1 MKISKYIKTL
11 AALLFGTSALTGCQ
25 DKFDDVAV
33 EVPVATQTANIS
45 IADFKAAFWQDEASN
60 YCDEIPAREDGTHYI
75 IKGRVI
81 SSDYAGNVFKKLII
95 CDGTAAL
102 AMSIN
107 QYNLYLT
114 HRVGQELV
122 IDLTGMYAGKYAG
135 CFQLGFPSWYANG
148 NTWQTSFM
156 APELFNSHCELNG
169 LPETDAPEVQP
180 VVIENFSSIG
190 SSPAELQQW
199 QSRLVRLNN
208 VKFANAGVEGE
219 MLCANYKTSVSAEQ
233 NQALNVG
240 DTQLTVRTSGYS
252 NFWNTP
258 LPASEFDIVGILDY
272 YNGNWQLI
280 LNDVEGLMNI
290 GNPTNKGSQND
301 PYSVTEAAALIAS
314 GTSASGWVSGYIV
327 GTLAPE
333 VTEVKTLADIWT
345 TEPFIMN
352 NSVVIVPDVDNYTLD
367 DILLVNL
374 PQGTPLAEYV
384 NLVDNENLGK
394 QLKIQGRFA
403 KDMGLNAVINT
414 TGAVST
420 FEIEGLEIEDPNAP
434 VESGD
439 GTEEKPYNVTQVIS
453 LGNPGT
459 KAWVEG
465 YIVGYYDY
473 DNNSALVNAAGS
485 VNSCVALAADPNE
498 TDKNKTVAV
507 QLPVGDIRT
516 AVNLADH
523 PENLGK
529 KLAIQGSLVKYFG
542 LPGVKDATAYK
553 LNGEGS
559 GSGSGSGNETPSTPT
574 EGATGDGT
582 KASPYN
588 CAAVIGL
595 NNPGTK
601 AWVKGYIVG
610 VYNYDNNSA
619 LESTPGT
626 VNTCVALAD
635 NPNETDKN
643 KTVAV
648 QLPVGDIRTAVNLV
662 DHPENLGKLL
672 AIEGELVKYF
682 GLPGVKNATAYE
694 LEGAGNG
701 GNSGDDQP
709 VTPPSA
715 DTTGDG
721 TEAKPYD
728 VADIIALNCLDGSIV
743 GWTEGYIVGSLVNSA
758 PVFGTEGAA
767 ATNLILAPS
776 ASETDYN
783 KCIPVELPS
792 GAIRKA
798 LNLQDNPGNLGKKI
812 EINATLT
819 KYFSRAGLK
828 KPTAYK

>member
-1 MKISKYIKTL
+1 MNLKKHIKAF
-11 AALLFGTSALTGCQ
+11 AALLLGSAVLTGCQ
-25 DKFDDVAV
+25 DKFDDVAI
-33 EVPVATQTANIS
+33 EVPAATQTANIS
-45 IADFKAAFWQDEASN
+45 IADFKAEFWQDEASN
-60 YCDEIPAREDGTHYI
+60 YCDEIPAREDGSHYI

-169 LPETDAPEVQP
+169 FPEEDAPEVQP
-180 VVIENFSSIG
+180 VLIENFSSIG

-199 QSRLVRLNN
+199 QSRLVRINN

-219 MLCANYKTSVSAEQ
+219 KLCANYKTSVSAEQ

-240 DTQLTVRTSGYS
+240 DTQLTVRTSGYC

-258 LPASEFDIVGILDY
+258 LPESEFDIVGILDY

-280 LNDVEGLMNI
+280 LNDVDGLMNI
-290 GNPTNKGSQND
+290 GNPTNKGSKND
-301 PYSVTEAAALIAS
+301 PYSVTEAVAQIATGS
-314 GTSASGWVSGYIV
+314 NVTGWVSGHII

-333 VTEVKTLADIWT
+333 VTEVKTLSDIWT
-345 TEPFIMN
+345 AAPFIMN
-352 NSVVIVPDVDNYTLD
+352 NSIVLVDDVDNYTID
-367 DILLVNL
+367 DIILVNL
-374 PQGTPLAEYV
+374 PQGTPMAEYA
-384 NLVDNENLGK
+384 NLVDNDILGK
-394 QLKIQGRFA
+394 TFKVQGRLA
-403 KDMGLNAVINT
+403 KDMGINAVINN

-420 FEIEGLEIEDPNAP
+420 FEIEGLELEDPEAP

-439 GTEEKPYNVTQVIS
+439 GTEEKPYNVTQVIA

-473 DNNSALVNAAGS
+473 DQNSALVNAAGS

-507 QLPVGDIRT
+507 QLPVGDIRS

-529 KLAIQGSLVKYFG
+529 KLAIEGSLVKYFG
-542 LPGVKDATAYK
+542 LPGVKDATNFK
-553 LNGEGS
+553 LNGQGGGS
-559 GSGSGSGNETPSTPT
+559 GSGSETPSTPS
-574 EGATGDGT
+574 EGASGDGT

-595 NNPGTK
+595 GNPGTK

-619 LESTPGT
+619 LESAPGS

-635 NPNETDKN
+635 NPGETDKN

-648 QLPVGDIRTAVNLV
+648 QLPVGDIRSAVNLV
-662 DHPENLGKLL
+662 DHPENLGKVLE
-672 AIEGELVKYF
+672 IEGSLVKYF
-682 GLPGVKNATAYE
+682 GLPGVKDATAYE
-694 LEGAGNG
+694 LEG
-701 GNSGDDQP
+701 SGSGTPDTP
-709 VTPPSA
+709 VTPPSG
-715 DTTGDG
+715 DVTGDG
-721 TEAKPYD
+721 TEASPYD
-728 VADIIALNCLDGSIV
+728 VAAIIALNCLDGSII

-758 PVFGTEGAA
+758 PVFGAEGAA

-792 GAIRKA
+792 GAIRTA
-798 LNLQDNPGNLGKKI
+798 LNLQDNPGNVGKKI
-812 EINATLT
+812 KIKATLT

-828 KPTAYK
+828 KPTEYK

>member
-1 MKISKYIKTL
+1 MNISKYIKAF
-11 AALLFGTSALTGCQ
+11 AALILGAVGMTGCQ

-33 EVPVATQTANIS
+33 EVPVATQTANLT
-45 IADFKAAFWQDEASN
+45 IAEFKALFWQDEASN

-81 SSDYAGNVFKKLII
+81 SSDYDGNVFKKLII

-169 LPETDAPEVQP
+169 LPEPDAPEVQP

-219 MLCANYKTSVSAEQ
+219 KLCANYKTSVSAEQ

-252 NFWNTP
+252 KFWNTP

-280 LNDVEGLMNI
+280 LNSADGLMNI

-301 PYSVTEAAALIAS
+301 PYSVSEAASQVAS
-314 GTSASGWVSGYIV
+314 GTVTGWVSGHII

-333 VTEVKTLADIWT
+333 VTEVKSLDDIWT
-345 TEPFIMN
+345 VEPFIMN
-352 NSVVIVPDVDNYTLD
+352 NTLVIVDDVDNYGID
-367 DILLVNL
+367 DIMIITL
-374 PQGTPLAEYV
+374 PQGTPLAEYG
-384 NLVDNENLGK
+384 NLVDNPDNLGK
-394 QLKIQGRFA
+394 TIKVQGRFA
-403 KDMGLNAVINT
+403 KEMSANAVINN
-414 TGAVST
+414 TGTPST
-420 FEIEGLEIEDPNAP
+420 FEIEGVEIEDPNAP

-439 GTEEKPYNVTQVIS
+439 GTEAKPYNVTQVIS
-453 LGNPGT
+453 MNNPGT
-459 KAWVEG
+459 TAWVEG

-473 DNNSALVNAAGS
+473 ANNSALVTAAGS
-485 VNSCVALAADPNE
+485 VNSCVAIAADPAE

-529 KLAIQGSLVKYFG
+529 KLAIEGSLVKYFG
-542 LPGVKDATAYK
+542 LPGVKDGTAYK
-553 LNGEGS
+553 LNGEGGGNGGNDTPVTPPAA
-559 GSGSGSGNETPSTPT
+559 GS
-574 EGATGDGT
+574 GDGT
-582 KASPYN
+582 KESPYN
-588 CAAVIGL
+588 CASVISL

-610 VYNYDNNSA
+610 YYDYEQNSA
-619 LESTPGT
+619 LVNGAGSVST
-626 VNTCVALAD
+626 CLAIAD
-635 NPNETDKN
+635 DPNETDKN

-648 QLPVGDIRTAVNLV
+648 QLPLGEIRTALNLA
-662 DHPENLGKLL
+662 DHPENVGKQLS
-672 AIEGELVKYF
+672 IEGSLIKYF
-682 GLPGVKNATAYE
+682 GLPGVKDATAYE
-694 LEGAGNG
+694 LEGQGNG
-701 GNSGDDQP
+701 GNDTP
-709 VTPPSA
+709 VTPPSG

-721 TEAKPYD
+721 TEANPYD
-728 VADIIALNCLDGSIV
+728 VADIITLDCLDGSIQ
-743 GWTEGYIVGSLVNSA
+743 GWTEGYIVGTLVSSQPNFGATSESA
-758 PVFGTEGAA
+758 N
-767 ATNLILAPS
+767 TNLILAPS
-776 ASETDYN
+776 ATETDYQ
-783 KCIPVELPS
+783 KCIPVELPA
-792 GAIRKA
+792 GDIRKA
-798 LNLQDNPGNLGKKI
+798 LNLKDNPGMLGKKI
-812 EINATLT
+812 KIQATLT

-828 KPTAYK
+828 KPTSYTVL